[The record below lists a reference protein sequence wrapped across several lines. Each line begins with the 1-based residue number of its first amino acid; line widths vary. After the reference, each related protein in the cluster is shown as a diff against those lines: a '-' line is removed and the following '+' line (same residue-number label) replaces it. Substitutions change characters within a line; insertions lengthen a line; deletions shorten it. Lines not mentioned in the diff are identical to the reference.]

1 MRFDIDLNEKEFATG
16 MKRVQST
23 LVWPNS
29 PSNNSRLKAL
39 RVQQLVSFF

>member
-1 MRFDIDLNEKEFATG
+1 MRLDIDLNEKEFATG
-16 MKRVQST
+16 MKRVKST
-23 LVWPNS
+23 LVWPN